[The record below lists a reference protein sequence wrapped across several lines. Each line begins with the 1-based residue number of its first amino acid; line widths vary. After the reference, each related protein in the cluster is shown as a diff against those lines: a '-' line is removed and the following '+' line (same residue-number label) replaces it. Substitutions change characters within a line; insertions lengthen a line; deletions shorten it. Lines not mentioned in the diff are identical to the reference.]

1 MTDPSNQG
9 EIPGVDANPEQEP
22 LSPIQAE
29 APVGAQ
35 LRAVREQLGLS
46 VGDVAQRLKFAP
58 RQIEALESDN
68 QGALPSLTFVRG
80 FVRSYAKLL
89 GLDADALVASL
100 ERSVARDAG
109 PAGPST
115 VQLQSLTATPQ
126 RFPTRSPTSS
136 GWPWMLAMLFAV
148 IGLGGFALYQWQA
161 PDALTKPPANAPVA
175 VPLPIPAPAATST
188 ADPASGTGTPA
199 APAAPG
205 AGSATP
211 GAAAAPAAGVAAAP
225 VTPAPVTPAPATA
238 SPTPPA
244 AKSDTKAEANPDA
257 SKGEAVAKGKIRLV
271 FAQESWT
278 EVKQAKGQ
286 VVFSRQSSPG
296 SEAWVDGQPP
306 FDFVIGNAEGV
317 KLFYRGN
324 PVDLKPYIRDSV
336 ARLQLK

>member
-1 MTDPSNQG
+1 MTDPNNQG

-22 LSPIQAE
+22 LSPVQAE

-68 QGALPSLTFVRG
+68 QAALPSLTFVRG

-100 ERSVARDAG
+100 ERSVARDADS
-109 PAGPST
+109 AGPST

-148 IGLGGFALYQWQA
+148 LGLGGFALYQWQA
-161 PDALTKPPANAPVA
+161 PDALTKAPANAPVA
-175 VPLPIPAPAATST
+175 VPLPIPAPAAAPAT
-188 ADPASGTGTPA
+188 DPAPAPGMPAAPATPSA

-205 AGSATP
+205 S
-211 GAAAAPAAGVAAAP
+211 AAAPAAGPAA
-225 VTPAPVTPAPATA
+225 PAPAGAATVPI
-238 SPTPPA
+238 SPA
-244 AKSDTKAEANPDA
+244 ARPDAKAEANPDA
-257 SKGEAVAKGKIRLV
+257 SKGDAGGKGKIRLV
-271 FAQESWT
+271 FTQESWT